1 MNRRELTPYHRRLA
15 DDLKFFPD
23 RSERQQYLDLER
35 DTEQYKLAKEHIKT
49 RVWSRI
55 KPILPAEKIW
65 ELPIPSEGKTEKLV
79 DSVLLSVFEKLPG
92 QKDPDFLAREVLS
105 EYNDLS
111 KGNAKEKKSANDLVT
126 ETASELL
133 QNPQGIIIAEKAWKT
148 GEVARNGAQEP
159 KEPFSKKVKEKTQ
172 RIIKDEW
179 ESITPDELAGI
190 VRVYSNKDEFQEAAR
205 KSAEDL
211 LTNYFKG
218 PKSRNQRID
227 AYYNFVSGV
236 LDLVGE
242 NEAFG
247 EGMKIALYATDIL
260 PKKPGLAEQV
270 LLLSLPYR
278 EDPKSLKKA
287 LVVNYVISQLR
298 ITGLGDLEKF
308 YQARKD
314 FVESPEAVEE
324 LRKKQVRVTRE
335 KGHGYV
341 KELNDKMLDFFRTVA
356 SPLPK
361 AVRNALKD
369 IWPFDLAFDETDPL
383 NQKFQKVQLQLASS
397 KQTH

>member
-1 MNRRELTPYHRRLA
+1 MVIDSKKFAGNL
-15 DDLKFFPD
+15 LKI
-23 RSERQQYLDLER
+23 YLN
-35 DTEQYKLAKEHIKT
+35 K
-49 RVWSRI
+49 
-55 KPILPAEKIW
+55 
-65 ELPIPSEGKTEKLV
+65 
-79 DSVLLSVFEKLPG
+79 
-92 QKDPDFLAREVLS
+92 
-105 EYNDLS
+105 
-111 KGNAKEKKSANDLVT
+111 KKSVNQSIGDYCNLVLGVFYS
-126 ETASELL
+126 A
-133 QNPQGIIIAEKAWKT
+133 
-148 GEVARNGAQEP
+148 GE
-159 KEPFSKKVKEKTQ
+159 
-172 RIIKDEW
+172 DE
-179 ESITPDELAGI
+179 
-190 VRVYSNKDEFQEAAR
+190 VFR
-205 KSAEDL
+205 
-211 LTNYFKG
+211 
-218 PKSRNQRID
+218 
-227 AYYNFVSGV
+227 
-236 LDLVGE
+236 
-242 NEAFG
+242 